1 MPFLCLVYPA
11 QLQVNLRPLWA
22 PAQQSLA
29 NVMERHPDAS
39 WDLVFSELKQSA
51 RQVSSSSSEEAEQ
64 DSPLEQSVAPDGSNN
79 IDDSIYGLEV
89 EQEQEKTWR
98 CPNANR
104 RRVLIKHWFEPL
116 EYVARSRI
124 RSVSVLSF
132 FIQLFLP
139 TYHYP

>member
-1 MPFLCLVYPA
+1 MAYLA

-29 NVMERHPDAS
+29 NVMERHPAAT
-39 WDLVFSELKQSA
+39 WDLVFSELKRSA
-51 RQVSSSSSEEAEQ
+51 LQISSSKSEETVQEA
-64 DSPLEQSVAPDGSNN
+64 PLAQLVAVDGVNDVDDA
-79 IDDSIYGLEV
+79 IDGLEV

-116 EYVARSRI
+116 EHVARSRI
-124 RSVSVLSF
+124 RSVSVLLF
-132 FIQLFLP
+132 FS
-139 TYHYP
+139 